1 MRPAAEH
8 DARPRGFLSTWER
21 NAMGNL
27 VFTRRE
33 KQGVVIDVGGELVFV
48 TVVKTGVE
56 TRLAFEAA
64 KNVVIDRSE
73 VWQRKQVQKGASK

>member
-1 MRPAAEH
+1 
-8 DARPRGFLSTWER
+8 
-21 NAMGNL
+21 MGNL
-27 VFTRRE
+27 IFTRRE

-48 TVVKTGVE
+48 TVVKTGAE

-64 KNVVIDRSE
+64 KNVVIDRVE